1 MKNKAEE
8 LFLQVPSEDLVNDVL
23 KAIETKKEKDAD
35 SVCDVEIVSDIIKVL
50 RRENNE
56 TILDAMVTS
65 AMLLPTPI
73 LMFAID
79 KLKDLVS
86 FKMLQDLRHLA
97 GSDFDIDDDLLKKS
111 KEVEELE
118 ELAKKLKDLN

>member
-23 KAIETKKEKDAD
+23 KAIEIKKEKDAD